1 MRHAKAETFAAEDH
15 ARVLTERG
23 RRDAVEAGIWLA
35 ARDCVPDHALLSTA
49 ARTRGTWDAVATGS
63 RATAEVHA
71 DASLYTAEPETAL
84 EVLRSA
90 PADARTVMLV
100 GHNPTVAY
108 LVHLLDSGDPD
119 PEAFRQL
126 AEGYPTAALSVLE
139 VEGDWA
145 DLVEGSAHLVAF
157 HVGHG

>member
-63 RATAEVHA
+63 RSTAEVHA

-100 GHNPTVAY
+100 GHNPSMEELTEVLCGSSPA
-108 LVHLLDSGDPD
+108 
-119 PEAFRQL
+119 
-126 AEGYPTAALSVLE
+126 YPTAALGTVRLD
-139 VEGDWA
+139 VDRWVDVVANTGT
-145 DLVEGSAHLVAF
+145 LVDFFTPAGP
-157 HVGHG
+157 